1 MCLAIPAKVVSV
13 EEERARV
20 DFGEGVLREV
30 NVTLVDAK
38 VGDYVLVHAG
48 YAIQVLDEKEALETI
63 RLWNEILE
71 AGAETRKNEDR
82 LTGNG

>member
-13 EEERARV
+13 RQEKARV

-30 NVTLVDAK
+30 NVTLVNAK

-48 YAIQVLDEKEALETI
+48 YAIQVLDEKEAQETI

-71 AGAETRKNEDR
+71 AEAETHQK
-82 LTGNG
+82 

>member
-1 MCLAIPAKVVSV
+1 MCLAIPAKIVSI
-13 EEERARV
+13 EGDKAKV

-30 NVTLVDAK
+30 NITLVNAQ
-38 VGDYVLVHAG
+38 VGDYILVHAG

-71 AGAETRKNEDR
+71 AEAEIPSK
-82 LTGNG
+82 

>member
-13 EEERARV
+13 RQEKARV

-30 NVTLVDAK
+30 NVALVNAK
-38 VGDYVLVHAG
+38 IGDYVLVHAG

-71 AGAETRKNEDR
+71 AEPHQK
-82 LTGNG
+82 